1 MPVSRHPLPPLIRP
15 VSIGFLQTDGMA
27 YLLHQFKKAGAFLL
41 TGIGREQRGAEDTL
55 ADRIRL
61 PVVAE
66 GVRDV

>member
-1 MPVSRHPLPPLIRP
+1 MCMPNIDAVSYTHLDVYKR
-15 VSIGFLQTDGMA
+15 Q
-27 YLLHQFKKAGAFLL
+27 HQFRKAGAFLL

-55 ADRIRL
+55 ADRVRL

>member
-1 MPVSRHPLPPLIRP
+1 MSVSYRPLP
-15 VSIGFLQTDGMA
+15 VGVGFPQTDGGA
-27 YLLHQFKKAGAFLL
+27 YLLHQFRKAGAFLL
-41 TGIGREQRGAEDTL
+41 TGIGREQRGAEDPL